1 MMRCP
6 EFRYFA
12 PDTVEEVV
20 KILAEEGPRAS
31 LLGGGTDLV
40 PNMKRRQQTP
50 AVLVA
55 TRRVKELH
63 NVENDATSA
72 RLGSGI
78 TLARIAASPTL
89 RPWSALVRAAA
100 QVATP
105 HIRNTGTLGGNLCV
119 DTRCNYYDQSYE
131 WRKAID
137 FCMKKDGGVCWVAPG
152 SPRCWAVSSTDCAPA
167 LIALDAQV
175 ELVSKGQTRIVP
187 VAQLYNDDG
196 IEYLARRPD
205 ELIASVR
212 LGDPTGWRSTYWKLR
227 RREAFDFPVLSVAA
241 AVKLEGDRVVEA
253 RVVFGAVASRPV
265 VADVSAL
272 IGNRL
277 DDASIERVADS
288 ASKLAKPLDNTD
300 FTLGWRKR
308 VAKAYVSG
316 ALKELR
322 GDDLETLG
330 LLARRQ
336 SMLRVLS

>member
-12 PDTVEEVV
+12 PSTIAEAAS
-20 KILAEEGPRAS
+20 ILAEEGPQAS

-50 AVLVA
+50 AALIA
-55 TRRVKELH
+55 TRRIAELH
-63 NVENDATSA
+63 QVDAGAAAA
-72 RLGSGI
+72 RIGAGI
-78 TLARIAASPTL
+78 TLSAIAESRPL
-89 RPWSALVRAAA
+89 RAWSALARAAA

-105 HIRNTGTLGGNLCV
+105 HIRNSGTLGGNLCV

-175 ELVSKGQTRIVP
+175 ELVSKAQTRIIP
-187 VAQLYNDDG
+187 VSQLYKDDG
-196 IEYLARRPD
+196 IDYLARRPD
-205 ELIASVR
+205 EVLASVR
-212 LGDPTGWRSTYWKLR
+212 LGDPAGWRSTYWKLR

-241 AVKLEGDRVVEA
+241 AVKLDGDRVVDA
-253 RVVFGAVASRPV
+253 RIVFGAVASHPV
-265 VADVSAL
+265 SVDASLL
-272 IGNRL
+272 IGTTL
-277 DDASIERVADS
+277 DDASIERVADA
-288 ASKLAKPLDNTD
+288 ASRFAKPLDNTD

-308 VAKAYVSG
+308 VARAYVTG

-322 GDDLETLG
+322 GDDLQALG

-336 SMLRVLS
+336 SMLRVLP